1 MSLQT
6 TTRNQNLISNKFCQ
20 RNRNILTNMKLFTFV
35 IAITI
40 SLASS
45 RKYWTKFLNAYR
57 NQIYLFITT
66 NLIIVSFFISTE
78 DVQFGG
84 DDEAPVS
91 VETRADGIG
100 EDEVNSRIFGNID
113 LNSFAG
119 NVSINLHWLL
129 IHKLENWYYGYE
141 YNNFNYK
148 TQFTI
153 DRLLLQLLVLW

>member
-1 MSLQT
+1 MH
-6 TTRNQNLISNKFCQ
+6 IE
-20 RNRNILTNMKLFTFV
+20 I
-35 IAITI
+35 
-40 SLASS
+40 
-45 RKYWTKFLNAYR
+45 
-57 NQIYLFITT
+57 IYLFITT

-119 NVSINLHWLL
+119 NVSINP
-129 IHKLENWYYGYE
+129 Y
-141 YNNFNYK
+141 
-148 TQFTI
+148 
-153 DRLLLQLLVLW
+153 